1 VETICRGEGQDAD
14 AIATVEQFLIRGL
27 DAACQLC
34 VVGLPRSG
42 SRRSAWPLPKSPEDS
57 LNRRRRPGCRLEV
70 RRASQA
76 AIILGSTLRG
86 ERLAFIGN
94 RSFQYP
100 GFRSASFIQA
110 DSRFLLAPVPE
121 SCVQRTKARRAWC
134 LLCLI
139 FGAAAASVSG
149 ASAVPP
155 GRKPPLNTDPLPP
168 SW

>member
-76 AIILGSTLRG
+76 AIILGSTLRPIAQMNPTSS
-86 ERLAFIGN
+86 RATAVITTDAF
-94 RSFQYP
+94 F
-100 GFRSASFIQA
+100 
-110 DSRFLLAPVPE
+110 
-121 SCVQRTKARRAWC
+121 RRA
-134 LLCLI
+134 
-139 FGAAAASVSG
+139 F
-149 ASAVPP
+149 PP
-155 GRKPPLNTDPLPP
+155 REHLAIARA
-168 SW
+168 

>member
-1 VETICRGEGQDAD
+1 METICRGEGQDAD

-76 AIILGSTLRG
+76 AIILGSTLRPI
-86 ERLAFIGN
+86 AQMN
-94 RSFQYP
+94 PTS
-100 GFRSASFIQA
+100 
-110 DSRFLLAPVPE
+110 SRATAVITTGVFF
-121 SCVQRTKARRAWC
+121 RRASIW
-134 LLCLI
+134 
-139 FGAAAASVSG
+139 
-149 ASAVPP
+149 
-155 GRKPPLNTDPLPP
+155 R
-168 SW
+168 